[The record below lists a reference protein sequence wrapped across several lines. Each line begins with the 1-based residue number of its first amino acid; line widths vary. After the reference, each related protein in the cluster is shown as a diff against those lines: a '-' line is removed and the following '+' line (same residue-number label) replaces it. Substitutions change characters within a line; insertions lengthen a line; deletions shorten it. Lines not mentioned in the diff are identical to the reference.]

1 MFKKIFLM
9 CVDFVCCHFLFR
21 IKCIDKE
28 KIDSMGKCLVCP
40 NHSTGFDPFWVY
52 TRTKNMWIMAKA
64 ELFKNKI
71 MAKLFEMF
79 NIFPIKR
86 GQKDASSILHA
97 INVVERNED
106 AKLLIFPEGTRVP
119 KDKERGKAKV
129 GPVYIA
135 AKAQV
140 PIVPVYIT
148 RNAKLFSKVTLVY
161 GQAIDIPKDILENK
175 EEIQRYSDMLLD
187 KIYEL
192 KNKIK

>member
-1 MFKKIFLM
+1 MFKKI
-9 CVDFVCCHFLFR
+9 VVSIADFLFCHIFYR
-21 IKCIDKE
+21 TKYIDRENLDK
-28 KIDSMGKCLVCP
+28 MGKCLVCP
-40 NHSTGFDPFWVY
+40 NHSKAIEPVWVY
-52 TRTKNMWIMAKA
+52 TKCKNMWIMAKA

-86 GQKDASSILHA
+86 GQKDARSILHA
-97 INVVERNED
+97 INVVEKNDD

-161 GQAIDIPKDILENK
+161 GEAIDIPKSILENK